1 MNRVFD
7 LIVVGAGPTGLMAAK
22 VAGENGLQVALIDK
36 KQVIP
41 EMKRACGEVINVN
54 EYSWGDYINFNAR
67 DGLLNF
73 PVNGI
78 SVRYGGPYKNIYGM
92 HTYSPGGESIIMGD
106 SREGRVRGDSARR
119 GIAIDK
125 SELLRGLLDEVR
137 KYQVTV
143 ITGAFMHQYEKK
155 GEKVAVGDGSTTYES
170 AFVIAA
176 DGLNS
181 KAAQRLGFNRE
192 REFRGTLRCMFR
204 YVTGAEPPA
213 ADALIHIMGGKAG
226 PALLGM
232 CCTHR
237 ENEYWI
243 AVDDFSYETDLKAG
257 FERIVKRPA
266 FAPWF
271 RKTKTIS
278 TSACVGNLYSPIAE
292 PFRDNV
298 LLAGDAAFS
307 PQISIN
313 GGIICGWK
321 AANAVV
327 LALLEGRREKEG
339 VGSYLS
345 WWKKDIVDR
354 HSLAGG
360 NFMESLDDSEAD
372 YLFSLF
378 KSTLPAT
385 LDPFTAGRYIQ
396 EEMAAIMPVLKSER
410 PAILQKLQAFQSKS
424 SEELYARRRTFG
436 FPNRE

>member
-1 MNRVFD
+1 
-7 LIVVGAGPTGLMAAK
+7 
-22 VAGENGLQVALIDK
+22 VAGENGLRVALIDK
-36 KQVIP
+36 KQAIP
-41 EMKRACGEVINVN
+41 EVKRACGEVINVN

-78 SVRYGGPYKNIYGM
+78 SVKYGGPHRNVYGM
-92 HTYSPGGESIIMGD
+92 QTYSPGGTSIIMGD
-106 SREGRVRGDSARR
+106 CREGRTRGDIARR

-143 ITGAFMHQYEKK
+143 ITGALIHRYEKK
-155 GEKVAVGDGSTTYES
+155 GEMVVVGDGRNTYES
-170 AFVIAA
+170 TFVIAA

-192 REFRGTLRCMFR
+192 REFRGTLRCLFR
-204 YVTGAEPPA
+204 YVADAEPPA
-213 ADALIHIMGGKAG
+213 SDALIHIMGGKEG

-237 ENEYWI
+237 ENEYWV
-243 AVDDFSYETDLKAG
+243 AVDDFSYDADLNAG
-257 FERIVKRPA
+257 FESITRRPA

-271 RKTKTIS
+271 RKMKTIG
-278 TSACVGNLYSPIAE
+278 TAACVGNLYSPIAE

-327 LALLEGRREKEG
+327 LALLEGRRDREG
-339 VGSYLS
+339 VGNYLS
-345 WWKKDIVDR
+345 WWKKDIVER

-360 NFMESLDDSEAD
+360 NFMDSLDDSEAD

-378 KSTLPAT
+378 KRTLPAT
-385 LDPFTAGRYIQ
+385 LDPFTAGKHMQ
-396 EEMAAIMPVLKSER
+396 EEMAAIMPVLKAER
-410 PAILQKLQAFQSKS
+410 PELIQKLQAFQRQRG
-424 SEELYARRRTFG
+424 EELYAKRRALG
-436 FPNRE
+436 CPNV

>member
-1 MNRVFD
+1 
-7 LIVVGAGPTGLMAAK
+7 VV
-22 VAGENGLQVALIDK
+22 
-36 KQVIP
+36 
-41 EMKRACGEVINVN
+41 
-54 EYSWGDYINFNAR
+54 
-67 DGLLNF
+67 
-73 PVNGI
+73 
-78 SVRYGGPYKNIYGM
+78 
-92 HTYSPGGESIIMGD
+92 
-106 SREGRVRGDSARR
+106 
-119 GIAIDK
+119 
-125 SELLRGLLDEVR
+125 
-137 KYQVTV
+137 
-143 ITGAFMHQYEKK
+143 
-155 GEKVAVGDGSTTYES
+155 VGDGRHTYES
-170 AFVIAA
+170 TFVIAA

-181 KAAQRLGFNRE
+181 KAAQRLGFNKE

-204 YVTGAEPPA
+204 YVTDAEPPA
-213 ADALIHIMGGKAG
+213 SDALIHIMGGKEG

-237 ENEYWI
+237 EGEYWI
-243 AVDDFSYETDLKAG
+243 AVDDFSYEVDLQAG
-257 FERIVKRPA
+257 FESIRRRPA

-271 RKTKTIS
+271 RKMKLIS
-278 TSACVGNLYSPIAE
+278 TAACVGNLYSPIAE

-327 LALLEGRREKEG
+327 LALLEGRRDRES

-354 HSLAGG
+354 HSLGGG

-385 LDPFTAGRYIQ
+385 LDPFTAGKYIQ
-396 EEMAAIMPVLKSER
+396 EEMAAIMPVLRSER
-410 PAILQKLQAFQSKS
+410 PAIIQKLQAFQAQTAD
-424 SEELYARRRTFG
+424 ELYAERRKFG
-436 FPNRE
+436 CPNRE

>member
-7 LIVVGAGPTGLMAAK
+7 LIVIGAGPTGLMAAK
-22 VAGENGLQVALIDK
+22 VAGENGVRVALIEK
-36 KQVIP
+36 KQAIP

-73 PVNGI
+73 PVSGI
-78 SVRYGGPYKNIYGM
+78 SVRYAGPHRNVYGM
-92 HTYSPGGESIIMGD
+92 QTYSPGGAPIIMGD
-106 SREGRVRGDSARR
+106 VREGRKRGDRARR

-137 KYQVTV
+137 KHQVTV
-143 ITGAFMHQYEKK
+143 ITGAFIHRYEKK
-155 GEKVAVGDGSTTYES
+155 GELVAVGDGRNTYE
-170 AFVIAA
+170 ATFVIAA

-192 REFRGTLRCMFR
+192 REFRGTLRCLFR
-204 YVTGAEPPA
+204 YVTDAEPPA
-213 ADALIHIMGGKAG
+213 SDALMHIMGGKEG

-243 AVDDFSYETDLKAG
+243 AVDDFSYEADLKAG
-257 FERIVKRPA
+257 FEKITQRPA

-271 RKTKTIS
+271 RKMKILS
-278 TSACVGNLYSPIAE
+278 TAACLGNLYSPIAE

-321 AANAVV
+321 VANAVV
-327 LALLEGRREKEG
+327 LALLEGRRDREG
-339 VGSYLS
+339 VENYLS
-345 WWKKDIVDR
+345 WWKKDIVER
-354 HSLAGG
+354 HSLVGG
-360 NFMESLDDSEAD
+360 NFMDSLDDGEAD
-372 YLFSLF
+372 YLFGLF
-378 KSTLPAT
+378 KKTLPAT
-385 LDPFTAGRYIQ
+385 LDPFTAGKYMQ
-396 EEMAAIMPVLKSER
+396 GEMAAIMPVLMAER
-410 PAILQKLQAFQSKS
+410 PAIIGKLQAFQSQS
-424 SEELYARRRTFG
+424 SEELYAMRRRFG
-436 FPNRE
+436 CPNV